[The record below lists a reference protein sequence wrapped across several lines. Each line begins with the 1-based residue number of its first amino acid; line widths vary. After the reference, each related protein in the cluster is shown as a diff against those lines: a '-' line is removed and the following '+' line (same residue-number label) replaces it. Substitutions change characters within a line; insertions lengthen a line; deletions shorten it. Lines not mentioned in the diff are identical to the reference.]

1 MKRNFHGKPSR
12 GPEKKPGDKVRLNK
26 YISNAGV
33 CSRRDAD
40 KLIQEGK
47 VKVNGQIVTEL
58 GHQINPGDE
67 VRVSGKVV
75 KAEEHVYILLNKP
88 RGFIT
93 TTKDEKDRDTV
104 MDLIKGASR
113 ERVYPVGRLD
123 RNTSGVLLLTN
134 DGELTNALIHPS
146 NKVPKVYSA
155 KLNKHLAKGDFI
167 KIMEGIELEDGF
179 VDVDDLAYADPKDKS
194 VVGIQIHS
202 GKNRVIRRLF
212 ESLGYEVE
220 KLDRVMFSILT
231 KKDLPRGKWRYLS
244 AKEVRIL
251 KSHFHQSVDG
261 GKAENS

>member
-1 MKRNFHGKPSR
+1 MI
-12 GPEKKPGDKVRLNK
+12 RLNK
-26 YISNAGV
+26 YISNAGI
-33 CSRRDAD
+33 CSRREAD
-40 KLIQEGK
+40 KLIADGK
-47 VKVNGQIVTEL
+47 VKVNGQTISEMGYQVRRD
-58 GHQINPGDE
+58 DE
-67 VRVSGKVV
+67 VTVDGK
-75 KAEEHVYILLNKP
+75 KLKSSQLVYILLNKP

-104 MDLIKGASR
+104 MDLIKGATM

-134 DGELTNALIHPS
+134 DGDITNAMIHPS
-146 NKVPKVYSA
+146 NHVAKVYSV

-167 KIMEGIELEDGF
+167 KIMEGVELEDGL
-179 VDVDDLAYADPKDKS
+179 VDIDDLAYTDPKDKS
-194 VVGIQIHS
+194 MVGIEIHS

-231 KKDLPRGKWRYLS
+231 KKDLPRGKWRFLS

-251 KSHFHQSVDG
+251 KTHFHQNQEG
-261 GKAENS
+261 G